1 MGKLS
6 RKKATEMVESGI
18 ISQDNFDKMEAAG
31 QIAKERGNTERVIK
45 TGSNTWVTPM
55 FYFKGLN
62 NSKRTK
68 EMIELRKKV
77 NQLIIDFT
85 ITKSESVTSKGSK

>member
-6 RKKATEMVESGI
+6 RKKAIELLEGGTITQQSF
-18 ISQDNFDKMEAAG
+18 DNMEAAG
-31 QIAKERGNTERVIK
+31 QIAKERGNTERVIR

-62 NSKRTK
+62 KSKRTK
-68 EMIELRKKV
+68 KMLELREKI
-77 NQLIIDFT
+77 NQLILDFT
-85 ITKSESVTSKGSK
+85 VPKSETNQRSK

>member
-6 RKKATEMVESGI
+6 RKKATEMVESGT

-31 QIAKERGNTERVIK
+31 QIAKERGNTERVIR

-68 EMIELRKKV
+68 RMLELREKI
-77 NQLIIDFT
+77 NQLIINFT
-85 ITKSESVTSKGSK
+85 MSKSEAVTSQRNK

>member
-6 RKKATEMVESGI
+6 RKQALNMLDAETITQES
-18 ISQDNFDKMEAAG
+18 FDKMEAAG
-31 QIAKERGNTERVIK
+31 QIAKERGNTERVIR

-62 NSKRTK
+62 KSKRTK
-68 EMIELRKKV
+68 KMLELREKI
-77 NQLIIDFT
+77 NQLILDFT
-85 ITKSESVTSKGSK
+85 VPKSETNQRSK

>member
-6 RKKATEMVESGI
+6 RKQALNMLDAETITQES
-18 ISQDNFDKMEAAG
+18 FDKMEAAG
-31 QIAKERGNTERVIK
+31 QIAKERGETERVIR

-62 NSKRTK
+62 KSKRTK
-68 EMIELRKKV
+68 KMLELREKI
-77 NQLIIDFT
+77 NQLIVDFT
-85 ITKSESVTSKGSK
+85 VPKSETSQRSK

>member
-6 RKKATEMVESGI
+6 RKKAIELLEGGTITQEAF
-18 ISQDNFDKMEAAG
+18 DNMEEAG
-31 QIAKERGNTERVIK
+31 QIAKERGNTERVIR

-62 NSKRTK
+62 KSKRTK
-68 EMIELRKKV
+68 KMLELREKI
-77 NQLIIDFT
+77 NQLILDFT
-85 ITKSESVTSKGSK
+85 VPKSETNQRSK